1 MTAQTKSRERFVVVA
16 AVAGVDGDDSSQF
29 VVESAARIAGSTSGG
44 ELHLVHVLE
53 NFEPPPL
60 TEIPNPWRGGEAL
73 ELGRQYLQRVGKM
86 AETVF
91 PGRAVGHLATG
102 QPWREIVQFAER
114 LAADLVVVGTHSR
127 KGIRRLALGSVS
139 EQVVRMSKCPVLVAR
154 HKSYAAS
161 DVPEI
166 EPACADCLKRQAETS
181 GQALWC
187 TRHATHHPVAHVH
200 YEFPQSFA
208 LGSELLAI

>member
-1 MTAQTKSRERFVVVA
+1 MTLQTKSRERFVVLA

-29 VVESAARIAGSTSGG
+29 VVESAARIAGSISGG
-44 ELHLVHVLE
+44 ELHLVHVLQ
-53 NFEPPPL
+53 NFEQPPRA
-60 TEIPNPWRGGEAL
+60 EIPNPWRGGEVL
-73 ELGRQYLQRVGKM
+73 ELGRQYLQQVGRM
-86 AETVF
+86 AEAAF

-102 QPWREIVQFAER
+102 EPWREIVQFAER
-114 LAADLVVVGTHSR
+114 LTADLLVVGTHSR

-139 EQVVRMSKCPVLVAR
+139 ERVVRMSKCPVLVAR
-154 HKSYAAS
+154 QKSYAAS

-166 EPACADCLKRQAETS
+166 EPACADCLKQQAETS

-187 TRHATHHPVAHVH
+187 ARHATRHPVGHVH

-208 LGSELLAI
+208 LGSGLLAI